1 MHTDTSTQAAAPAL
15 IRTQTQTTTRGA
27 RRRRLGA
34 TAGIGALI
42 LAGALVPATAASA
55 DDRFEPDNLY
65 RVCNGDAGM
74 YTSGITGNCTFEVQ
88 GESAERIEWLRYGE
102 PVSNCNEGTTSPVTS
117 QVGDVRS
124 FAETWKSGGG
134 VSLEIKKVFSIEGGA
149 EYSQTRTTTSERRD
163 TITANPGRKAALTLG
178 TGFADQTGRIR
189 VDVDVWD
196 NGARWGPRW
205 TGTEAYYIDDVHRTV
220 PTGYTEKGQDE
231 VSCDVDF
238 VVPG

>member
-1 MHTDTSTQAAAPAL
+1 MHTDTNTMTPTHSPARSSTHTP
-15 IRTQTQTTTRGA
+15 TKG
-27 RRRRLGA
+27 RRRLA
-34 TAGIGALI
+34 AAAGIAGLV

-55 DDRFEPDNLY
+55 DDRFGPDNLN

-74 YTSGITGNCTFEVQ
+74 YTSGITGDCTFEVQ
-88 GESAERIEWLRYGE
+88 SESGERVDWLRYGE
-102 PVSNCNEGTTSPVTS
+102 PVSNCNEGTTTAISS

-134 VSLEIKKVFSIEGGA
+134 VSLEIKDVLTIEGGA

-163 TITANPGRKAALTLG
+163 TVTANPGRKTAVTLG
-178 TGFADQTGRIR
+178 TGFAEQTGRIR
-189 VDVDVWD
+189 VDVDTWD

-205 TGTEAYYIDDVHRTV
+205 TGTKAYYIDDVHRTV

-231 VSCDVDF
+231 VGCDSDF
-238 VVPG
+238 RVPA

>member
-1 MHTDTSTQAAAPAL
+1 MHNETSTMAQAHTKTPKP
-15 IRTQTQTTTRGA
+15 ITTKGA

-55 DDRFEPDNLY
+55 DDRFEADNLY

-74 YTSGITGNCTFEVQ
+74 HTSGITGNCTFEVQ
-88 GESAERIEWLRYGE
+88 SESAERIEWLRYGE
-102 PVSNCNEGTTSPVTS
+102 PVSNCNAGTTSPVSS

-124 FAETWKSGGG
+124 FSETWKSGGG

-205 TGTEAYYIDDVHRTV
+205 VGTEAYYIDDVHRTV

-231 VSCDVDF
+231 VGCDVDF
-238 VVPG
+238 TVPA

>member
-1 MHTDTSTQAAAPAL
+1 MHTDTNTMTPTHSPKRSPANSSAKRRRFGAAAGIAAL
-15 IRTQTQTTTRGA
+15 VA
-27 RRRRLGA
+27 
-34 TAGIGALI
+34 AGT
-42 LAGALVPATAASA
+42 LVPAASASA

-88 GESAERIEWLRYGE
+88 SESGERVEWLRYGE
-102 PVSNCNEGTTSPVTS
+102 PVSNCNEGTTTPVSS

-134 VSLEIKKVFSIEGGA
+134 VSLEIKKVLTIEGGA
-149 EYSQTRTTTSERRD
+149 EYSQTRTTTNERRD
-163 TITANPGRKAALTLG
+163 TVTANPGRKTAVTLG
-178 TGFADQTGRIR
+178 TGFKDQTGRIR
-189 VDVDVWD
+189 VDVDTWD

-205 TGTEAYYIDDVHRTV
+205 TGTKAYYIDDVHRTV

-231 VSCDVDF
+231 VGCDSDF
-238 VVPG
+238 RVPA